1 MRRLRGG
8 GQHLRTRCCPRRTSL
23 IRDTFRM
30 VLPLPAMLPTAAWQ
44 ARYHYRPECEAAAN
58 SRAALEFHASF
69 QCLARVCSLHH
80 HHDMALEHFS
90 TSSCSTPRS
99 TARQPRA

>member
-1 MRRLRGG
+1 
-8 GQHLRTRCCPRRTSL
+8 
-23 IRDTFRM
+23 M

-44 ARYHYRPECEAAAN
+44 ARYHYRPECEATAN

-90 TSSCSTPRS
+90 TSSCSAPRS
-99 TARQPRA
+99 TARQLRA